1 MKIAVTGAFS
11 YSGKYITRRLLA
23 RGEEVI
29 TLTGHPNR
37 PDPFS
42 GKVKAY
48 PLDFDPSLHSGQ
60 APHRLTRSLQGV
72 DVLVNTYWVRFDKG
86 ENTQPRAVEN
96 TRKLVNAAKA
106 AGVKRIVQ
114 ISITNPSAESH
125 LPYFWGKAANEKAVI
140 DSGMSYAILR
150 PTVLVGDED
159 ILINNI
165 AYLLRRFPFFALPG
179 DGSYKLQPVHVDDVA
194 ELAVDGVYRTDNYI
208 VDAVGPDI
216 FTFREMVELIGDKI
230 GARRLL
236 IPVPPRLA
244 LLAAQILSLFV
255 KDVMLTPEEV
265 DGLMAGLLVSKEPPR
280 GKTRLADWL
289 EQNKDRVGINYAS
302 EIKKHYEG
310 FALPKGT
317 GTTVSRASGD

>member
-1 MKIAVTGAFS
+1 MKIAVTGAYS

-23 RGEEVI
+23 RGVEVI

-37 PDPFS
+37 PDPFG

-48 PLDFDPSLHSGQ
+48 PLDFDEAGM
-60 APHRLTRSLQGV
+60 TRSLQGV

-106 AGVKRIVQ
+106 AGVKRMVH
-114 ISITNPSAESH
+114 ISITNPSADSH

-140 DSGMSYAILR
+140 KSGMSYAILR

-179 DGSYKLQPVHVDDVA
+179 DGSYKLQPVYVDDVA
-194 ELAVDGVYRTDNYI
+194 ALAVEGVYRTDNYI
-208 VDAVGPDI
+208 IDAVGPDI
-216 FTFREMVELIGDKI
+216 FTFKEMVELIGEKI
-230 GARRLL
+230 GAKRPLL
-236 IPVPPRLA
+236 PVPPRLA
-244 LLAAQILSLFV
+244 LLAAQFLSLFV
-255 KDVMLTPEEV
+255 RDVILTPEEV
-265 DGLMAGLLVSKEPPR
+265 DGLMAGLLVSKEPAR
-280 GKTRLADWL
+280 AKTRLPDWL
-289 EQNKDRVGINYAS
+289 EKNKDRVGLKYAS
-302 EIKKHYEG
+302 ELKKHYEQSVIARNG
-310 FALPKGT
+310 
-317 GTTVSRASGD
+317 ASSAMTKQSSL